1 MMGTSLLLEMWV
13 LSGWDTMK
21 GSWNPSRSA
30 SFEVSAKGEMDEALE
45 ALGMWIWIRADGT
58 AGGYRSAS
66 ANVAQDINMYLSNI
80 RRNVVTVK
88 SACNAEDPI
97 SQYLNK
103 TRPRS
108 Q

>member
-1 MMGTSLLLEMWV
+1 MWMMGTSLLLEMWV

-66 ANVAQDINMYLSNI
+66 ANVARDINMYSSHL
-80 RRNVVTVK
+80 RRK
-88 SACNAEDPI
+88 CSYCEI
-97 SQYLNK
+97 CMQC
-103 TRPRS
+103 
-108 Q
+108 

>member
-1 MMGTSLLLEMWV
+1 MSYDE
-13 LSGWDTMK
+13 
-21 GSWNPSRSA
+21 GSWTPSGSA
-30 SFEVSAKGEMDEALE
+30 SFEASAKGEMDEALE
-45 ALGMWIWIRADGT
+45 ALEMWIKADGT
-58 AGGYRSAS
+58 DGVYRPAS